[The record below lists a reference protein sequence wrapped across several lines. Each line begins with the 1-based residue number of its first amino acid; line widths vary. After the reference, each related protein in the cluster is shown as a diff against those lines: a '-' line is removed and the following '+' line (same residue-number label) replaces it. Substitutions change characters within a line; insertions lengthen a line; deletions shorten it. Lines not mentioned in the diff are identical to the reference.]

1 MECRKSV
8 EIAEVVLKHYTYYV
22 HMVEYW
28 WEYACGGIPDI
39 RFRETH
45 QKHIGFFHGIPPNI
59 PWLSQVHLPSKLE
72 WKKIHS
78 QHDGIDGYWWLM
90 II

>member
-1 MECRKSV
+1 MLGFGRQLSKTDLRDVAMECRKSV

-45 QKHIGFFHGIPPNI
+45 QKHIGFFSRTPP
-59 PWLSQVHLPSKLE
+59 
-72 WKKIHS
+72 
-78 QHDGIDGYWWLM
+78 
-90 II
+90 